1 MTLDSDKR
9 VDNRKM
15 SRVGLDQVT
24 TLVRSGYW
32 CILFLSRFEN
42 SETMKCQAP
51 EGTDLIVA
59 LEMELD
65 CRIDAADVSKR
76 RSGQK
81 VPAQVYFAI

>member
-1 MTLDSDKR
+1 
-9 VDNRKM
+9 
-15 SRVGLDQVT
+15 
-24 TLVRSGYW
+24 
-32 CILFLSRFEN
+32 
-42 SETMKCQAP
+42 MKCQAP